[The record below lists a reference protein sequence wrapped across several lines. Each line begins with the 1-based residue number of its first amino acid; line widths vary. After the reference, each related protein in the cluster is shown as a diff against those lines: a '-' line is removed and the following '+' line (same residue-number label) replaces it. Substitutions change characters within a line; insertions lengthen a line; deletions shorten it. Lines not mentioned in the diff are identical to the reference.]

1 MAVTT
6 EQPNTHVRSTE
17 VRSTRHASDVWAH
30 PENPEENTR
39 PPGNGELDAQDTAR
53 SEEKLLAVLG
63 S

>member
-6 EQPNTHVRSTE
+6 QQPNIDGR
-17 VRSTRHASDVWAH
+17 RQGHAPDAWAH

-39 PPGNGELDAQDTAR
+39 PPGNGDLDAQETER

>member
-6 EQPNTHVRSTE
+6 EQPNTE
-17 VRSTRHASDVWAH
+17 VRSTGHAPVVWAH

-63 S
+63 N

>member
-6 EQPNTHVRSTE
+6 QQPNTDGRGV
-17 VRSTRHASDVWAH
+17 RHAPDAWAH
-30 PENPEENTR
+30 PEDPRENTR
-39 PPGNGELDAQDTAR
+39 PPGNGDLDAEETAR

>member
-6 EQPNTHVRSTE
+6 QQPNTDGSRA
-17 VRSTRHASDVWAH
+17 RHAEDAWAH
-30 PENPEENTR
+30 PQDPEENTR
-39 PPGNGELDAQDTAR
+39 PPGNGDLDAEETAR

>member
-6 EQPNTHVRSTE
+6 QQPNNAGSGV
-17 VRSTRHASDVWAH
+17 RHAPDAWAH
-30 PENPEENTR
+30 PQDPEENTK
-39 PPGNGELDAQDTAR
+39 PPGNGELDAEEPSR

>member
-6 EQPNTHVRSTE
+6 EQPNTE
-17 VRSTRHASDVWAH
+17 VRSTRPALVWAH